1 MAGSISGGGRPVP
14 GSRRRPA
21 RAPTDLRPRRLT
33 LAIALLAGLLGS
45 GAALGR
51 PPDLGWLE
59 EPLGRVLHLRGMT
72 FVASEGSAN
81 EIVLE
86 AEIARFYP
94 GREVAD
100 LEIVRVDV
108 APSAERTGFSMR
120 CRTGQLNL
128 ATQDF
133 IAIGDVQGTIEGGRE
148 FEARW
153 VAYDEAQGLL
163 YTDDPVLIQDRDGRY
178 RGGGFRYFVREERFR
193 LLGGAT
199 IVQEP

>member
-1 MAGSISGGGRPVP
+1 MSREERPVAGP
-14 GSRRRPA
+14 QCRPVWTL
-21 RAPTDLRPRRLT
+21 PVPVPRRLVWA
-33 LAIALLAGLLGS
+33 LALLSGLLGS
-45 GAALGR
+45 GSAPAL
-51 PPDLGWLE
+51 PPDLGWLD
-59 EPLGRVLHLRGMT
+59 EPLGQVLHLQGMT

-94 GREVAD
+94 DREVAD
-100 LEIVRVDV
+100 LEVVRVDV
-108 APSAERTGFSMR
+108 APSTDRTGFSMR
-120 CRTGQLNL
+120 CETGQLTL

-133 IAIGDVQGTIEGGRE
+133 IAVGNVRGTIEGGRE
-148 FEARW
+148 FEAQW

-163 YTDDPVLIQDRDGRY
+163 YTDDPVLISDRDGRY

>member
-1 MAGSISGGGRPVP
+1 MIRERLPVP
-14 GSRRRPA
+14 GPRCQWVCTRLVVGSRG
-21 RAPTDLRPRRLT
+21 
-33 LAIALLAGLLGS
+33 LALAFVLLSGLLAG
-45 GAALGR
+45 GAARGL
-51 PPDLGWLE
+51 PPDLGWLD
-59 EPLGRVLHLRGMT
+59 EPLGQVLHLRGMT

-94 GREVAD
+94 DREVAD
-100 LEIVRVDV
+100 LEVVRVDV
-108 APSAERTGFSMR
+108 APSKDRTGFSMR

-128 ATQDF
+128 ASQDF
-133 IAIGDVQGTIEGGRE
+133 LAIGDVEGTIEGGRE
-148 FEARW
+148 FEAEW

-163 YTDDPVLIQDRDGRY
+163 YTDDPVLITDRDGRY
-178 RGGGFRYFVREERFR
+178 RGGGFRYLVREERFR

>member
-1 MAGSISGGGRPVP
+1 MSREERPVSGP
-14 GSRRRPA
+14 RRRPVWTSA
-21 RAPTDLRPRRLT
+21 GPGPRWLG
-33 LAIALLAGLLGS
+33 LALSLLPGLLGS
-45 GAALGR
+45 GSAFGL
-51 PPDLGWLE
+51 PPDLGWLD
-59 EPLGRVLHLRGMT
+59 EPLGQVLHLRGMT

-94 GREVAD
+94 DREVAD
-100 LEIVRVDV
+100 LEVVQVDV
-108 APSAERTGFSMR
+108 APSKERTGFSMR
-120 CRTGQLNL
+120 CATGQLNL

-133 IAIGDVQGTIEGGRE
+133 LAIGDVRGTIEGGRE
-148 FEARW
+148 FEAQW

-163 YTDDPVLIQDRDGRY
+163 YTDDPVLITDRDGRY
-178 RGGGFRYFVREERFR
+178 RGGGFRYLVREERFR

>member
-1 MAGSISGGGRPVP
+1 M
-14 GSRRRPA
+14 
-21 RAPTDLRPRRLT
+21 
-33 LAIALLAGLLGS
+33 LLPGLLGS
-45 GAALGR
+45 GSALGL
-51 PPDLGWLE
+51 PPDLGWLD
-59 EPLGRVLHLRGMT
+59 EPLGQVLHLRGMT

-94 GREVAD
+94 DREVAD
-100 LEIVRVDV
+100 LEVVQVDV
-108 APSAERTGFSMR
+108 APSADRTGFSMR
-120 CRTGQLNL
+120 CETGQLNL

-133 IAIGDVQGTIEGGRE
+133 IAIGDVEGTIEGGRE

-163 YTDDPVLIQDRDGRY
+163 YTDDPVLIRDRDGRY